1 MPDRYEQRCEFN
13 SMPQEQIVELELSD
27 IELAYFYKK
36 ALLYF
41 ETEVIAAPQG
51 LSINNTSVNFMFRSR
66 KAAG

>member
-1 MPDRYEQRCEFN
+1 
-13 SMPQEQIVELELSD
+13 MPQEQIVELELSD

-66 KAAG
+66 KAAD